1 MRGLDKIL
9 QLMKEENDRLN
20 AVLGECQM
28 FMAPLRAIILE
39 NYLDAIKT
47 TPGFPQEVY
56 QELKK
61 ILRLRMIRDTAGPGE
76 DPEEVKRR
84 MEVRKMLAELIRS

>member
-1 MRGLDKIL
+1 MNKIL
-9 QLMKEENDRLN
+9 QLMNEENERLN
-20 AVLGECQM
+20 AVLGECPL

-39 NYLDAIKT
+39 SYIEAIKT
-47 TPGFPQEVY
+47 TPEFPEEVY

-84 MEVRKMLAELIRS
+84 MEVRKMLAELTRS

>member
-1 MRGLDKIL
+1 MNKIL
-9 QLMKEENDRLN
+9 QLMNEENERLN
-20 AVLGECQM
+20 AVLGECPL

-39 NYLDAIKT
+39 SYLEAIKT
-47 TPGFPQEVY
+47 TPGFPEEVY

-61 ILRLRMIRDTAGPGE
+61 ILRLRMIRDTAEPGE

-84 MEVRKMLAELIRS
+84 MEVRKMLAELTRS